1 MSIIYQESTKTFY
14 LDGKNVTY
22 AFFINYAGY
31 AEHLYFG
38 KKIPHDDLL
47 YTRMRGPD
55 SCIATAP
62 GRDDQFI
69 EPIFSYI
76 DFPPEVSFFGTGDY
90 REPTILA
97 QMADGSRLSDLL
109 YDGYSILNIKPK
121 IEGMPSLSGGET
133 LVIHLVDS
141 INFLKA
147 DLYYTVYDDCD
158 IITRRIVYINDSDKT
173 INLKRAYSFAIGLPG
188 HNYEALSLYGSWG
201 HERMVD
207 RTPLHHGVFSIDSK
221 RATSSAVLNPFLGI
235 LEKGA
240 DEDKGEV
247 YGFNLVYSSSW
258 ILKAQVTLD
267 GQTIICGGINDFDFS
282 WKLDPKEE
290 FSTPE
295 IVISYSNEGLGGM
308 SRAFHD
314 AYREHLIPAKHVKS
328 PRPLLINNWEATYF
342 DFNNE
347 KLMSFVDAIENT
359 GIDTLVLDDGWF
371 GARRDDTA
379 GLGDWVVSED
389 VLEGGLSTIINYANS
404 KGIKFGL
411 WFEPEMVN
419 EDSNLF
425 REHPDY
431 AIGVPGHGRCYS
443 RHQFVLDLTRS
454 DVRDYIVNSVN
465 NILHNNNV
473 QYVKWD
479 FNRNVT
485 EFFSAELPA
494 ERQSEFA
501 HRYALGLYDLCD
513 RIIGGNPNVFFE
525 GCAGGGAR
533 FDPAILSYFPQ
544 IWTSDNTDANER
556 ATIQY
561 GTSLVYPL
569 SAMSCHVSAC
579 PNHQTLRVTSMETR
593 SNIAHL
599 GATGYELDP
608 TQFSN
613 EDKEQIKYQIDV
625 YHKMQNLILE
635 GDLYRL
641 NTPND
646 NEFSFLVVSK
656 DKSNAE
662 LLCYRRNG
670 GPGKEIY
677 RVRVKGLSDEKN
689 YYVPELNATLSGRTL
704 SCVGIPVAF
713 KYGDYMT
720 AKYHFVEK

>member
-22 AFFINYAGY
+22 AFFINHAGF

-55 SCIATAP
+55 SCIATTP
-62 GRDDQFI
+62 GRDDQGI

-76 DFPPEVSFFGTGDY
+76 DFPPEISFFGTGDY

-97 QMADGSRLSDLL
+97 QMTDGSRLSDLL
-109 YDGYSILNIKPK
+109 YDGYSILNTKPK

-133 LVIHLVDS
+133 LIVHLVDT
-141 INFLKA
+141 INSLKA

-158 IITRRIVYINDSDKT
+158 IVTRRIVYINDSDKI

-201 HERMVD
+201 HERMID

-314 AYREHLIPAKHVKS
+314 AYREHLIPEKHVKS

-465 NILHNNNV
+465 NILHNNNI

-569 SAMSCHVSAC
+569 SAMSCHVSVC
-579 PNHQTLRVTSMETR
+579 PNHQTFRVASMETR

-613 EDKEQIKYQIDV
+613 EDKEEIKNHIDV
-625 YHKMQNLILE
+625 YHKMRKLIFE

-646 NEFSFLVVSK
+646 NEFSFLVVAK
-656 DKSNAE
+656 DKSHAE
-662 LLCYRRNG
+662 LLCYRRHC
-670 GPGKEIY
+670 GPGKEVY
-677 RVRVKGLSDEKN
+677 RVRVKGLSENKN
-689 YYVPELNATLSGRTL
+689 YYIPELNATISGKTL

-713 KYGDYMT
+713 PYGDYMT
-720 AKYHFVEK
+720 AKYHFVEN